1 MFVCL
6 FIWLFVYLFGCL
18 FGCLFICLVVWL
30 FGCLFVCNSDQ
41 RSASRMSVAAARWLF
56 RWHLLSCNDSVL
68 KRVNSAARPT
78 FAELIDTLTVD
89 SDYLTVLQQHT
100 GPNIYIYI
108 YIFLY
113 ITYILYIYYIKE
125 ILRLTHSR
133 SLYSYRNPYLRR

>member
-1 MFVCL
+1 MDNAIC
-6 FIWLFVYLFGCL
+6 LFVYLFI
-18 FGCLFICLVVWL
+18 CLFIYLVVWL

-68 KRVNSAARPT
+68 KRANSAARPT

-100 GPNIYIYI
+100 GPNIYILYI
-108 YIFLY
+108 YIFF
-113 ITYILYIYYIKE
+113 ILHIYYIYITLK
-125 ILRLTHSR
+125 R
-133 SLYSYRNPYLRR
+133 S